1 MSEANHHSLLE
12 AYEVCKFT
20 VLQLEI
26 FAWLFGE
33 NTERN
38 CLISPTDSSL
48 TFWLSYCWGTQ
59 ILWSRL
65 HAVSFCHYLW
75 FIFPMTCQT
84 WVIFNPVLGL
94 PKGIISYL
102 LTLHMISQSL
112 LSYPLQIPC
121 ISLLPLMWCQLLFLF
136 HNKSA
141 DLDNL
146 QPLSFFQTICMNTLN
161 RISRSNKSFRASVVI
176 FSFAVDCSGTQF
188 YGKIWF
194 GWFTLT
200 CHFISQS
207 NIWKKVATLLTVRI
221 NHLCTFQM

>member
-1 MSEANHHSLLE
+1 MKSVNLLFYNLKSLPDYLVRIQS
-12 AYEVCKFT
+12 AIAWFHLLILHWPFDFLTVGGHKFCDP
-20 VLQLEI
+20 V
-26 FAWLFGE
+26 FMLF
-33 NTERN
+33 
-38 CLISPTDSSL
+38 LFVIIYDSSSL
-48 TFWLSYCWGTQ
+48 WLVKLELFLIPCWASQ
-59 ILWSRL
+59 
-65 HAVSFCHYLW
+65 
-75 FIFPMTCQT
+75 
-84 WVIFNPVLGL
+84 
-94 PKGIISYL
+94 KGIISYL

-200 CHFISQS
+200 SHFISQS
-207 NIWKKVATLLTVRI
+207 NIWKKVAALLTVLI